1 MIPTFLKPN
10 QTYSMV
16 SLYGVNKVKKKWEIC
31 KTGLAHYSDINVL

>member
-16 SLYGVNKVKKKWEIC
+16 SLYGVNKVKKNERSVKQ
-31 KTGLAHYSDINVL
+31 V